1 MGLPSIYRSNLLRDE
16 FFAPV
21 QSLFDKISNE
31 FFTDFKPFTLESFRG
46 RTYPKIDI
54 RIDGSDYIVEAAL
67 PFVEER
73 DLDVTLDKNILTIKG
88 KAEAENKH
96 DDGCYVHRELS
107 RSAFSR
113 SFQIPEDLYKD
124 WINRSPDDPIENNV
138 VAKLENGILTITLK
152 DLLPEKEKEENNSS
166 PIKIAIK

>member
-21 QSLFDKISNE
+21 QSLFDRISND

-67 PFVEER
+67 PFVEEK

-88 KAEAENKH
+88 KAEVEK
-96 DDGCYVHRELS
+96 
-107 RSAFSR
+107 
-113 SFQIPEDLYKD
+113 K
-124 WINRSPDDPIENNV
+124 INTMTVVMSIEN
-138 VAKLENGILTITLK
+138 
-152 DLLPEKEKEENNSS
+152 
-166 PIKIAIK
+166 